1 MDLAFGG
8 MWYAI
13 VAAEQVTDKPGNP
26 YFEGGSETGATKW
39 KENCQVGRNDQG
51 RATLVRVCLRH
62 IQMLIVNEAE
72 TKVLLR

>member
-13 VAAEQVTDKPGNP
+13 VAAEQVTVKPGKP
-26 YFEGGSETGATKW
+26 YFEGGSGTGATKW

-51 RATLVRVCLRH
+51 RAAS
-62 IQMLIVNEAE
+62 VN
-72 TKVLLR
+72 V